1 MPILAN
7 NGQGCRCSNERGRSK
22 PYAVAMKD
30 RTPFAIAGLGLDI
43 SFLESSESQAHHPSS
58 DLPKRKEGRVE
69 KDDLAPVETDPE
81 EERIFKSYD
90 VVSEVQNRK
99 YVRRRTV

>member
-1 MPILAN
+1 
-7 NGQGCRCSNERGRSK
+7 
-22 PYAVAMKD
+22 
-30 RTPFAIAGLGLDI
+30 
-43 SFLESSESQAHHPSS
+43 
-58 DLPKRKEGRVE
+58 
-69 KDDLAPVETDPE
+69 VETDPE